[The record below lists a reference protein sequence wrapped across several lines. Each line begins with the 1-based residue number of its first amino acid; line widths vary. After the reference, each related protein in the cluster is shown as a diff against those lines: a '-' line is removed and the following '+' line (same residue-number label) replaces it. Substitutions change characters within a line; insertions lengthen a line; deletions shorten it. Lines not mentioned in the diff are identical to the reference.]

1 VTDGFRTRDNWSHN
15 PVLYQLSYGH
25 RTNAQPRTIAARPPL
40 SRRTFATARS
50 VGPEARREKRA
61 TAPAAQTASA
71 MRIGL
76 QKFVTA
82 LRQLLTHDVASEHV
96 LPSTQSAHA
105 ETLFL

>member
-1 VTDGFRTRDNWSHN
+1 
-15 PVLYQLSYGH
+15 VLYQLSYGH

-40 SRRTFATARS
+40 SRRTFAPRS
-50 VGPEARREKRA
+50 AGPEAHREKTA
-61 TAPAAQTASA
+61 TAPRPRHKLPQ
-71 MRIGL
+71 RCGFGL